1 MKKLLLTI
9 LLLLNTTNLLAVSED
24 TQILIELIK
33 ANQKSNDKRF
43 DSIDKRFD
51 DVNKRFDDVNKRFDD
66 VNKRFESM
74 QKQMDRRFED
84 MQKQMDRRATEAHDL
99 SMNIIYAI
107 ASLFG
112 FIIWD
117 RRTMIN
123 SAKKETIRELEPEL
137 VKKAD
142 KNMLNEIIAIIEEM
156 AKKDKEVEKILL
168 KHHLSLV

>member
-43 DSIDKRFD
+43 DSID
-51 DVNKRFDDVNKRFDD
+51 KRFDDVNKRFDD

>member
-43 DSIDKRFD
+43 DSID
-51 DVNKRFDDVNKRFDD
+51 KRFDD

>member
-9 LLLLNTTNLLAVSED
+9 LLLLNTTNLLAVSQD
-24 TQILIELIK
+24 TQVLIELIK

-51 DVNKRFDDVNKRFDD
+51 DVNKRF
-66 VNKRFESM
+66 ESM

-84 MQKQMDRRATEAHDL
+84 MQKLMDRRATEAHDL

-142 KNMLNEIIAIIEEM
+142 KNILNEIIAIIEEM

>member
-1 MKKLLLTI
+1 MKRLLLTI
-9 LLLLNTTNLLAVSED
+9 LLLLNTTNLLAVSQD
-24 TQILIELIK
+24 TQVLIELIK

-43 DSIDKRFD
+43 DSID
-51 DVNKRFDDVNKRFDD
+51 KRFDDVNKRFDD

-142 KNMLNEIIAIIEEM
+142 KNILNEIIAIIEEM